1 MKTKADTEIEHKQK
15 YIDLYSLYV
24 RTMHNIASQPNCEI
38 YLTSCSGYADVE
50 TAGKRRNSRFSGFV
64 EDDVNINACREADGL
79 VDAVDCYNLQVFE
92 NLPIA
97 TFAYHLGSSPENSYY
112 KKTGYDYKKFI
123 FTFSAGLLASKFK
136 IKHAIF
142 DQKHR
147 TVLSYFEKNNLNNFQ
162 SYDEQFLA
170 ELFLIF
176 SYNSSHDSSHKDKIS
191 YLFGILPINS
201 RYQTDISEKYHIKI
215 RTKLLQELTNRA
227 ISITGQSLIDG
238 TITDNI
244 NENEMYKEDPFLLDM
259 VEYLSTE
266 LHKNDNY
273 GVIPICNNLS
283 RLYIMYSDAFFNHIQ
298 SIKIENP
305 DKFIVYPSVLE
316 ILNFTTHDTLLIN
329 DTPSHFDRKLLNFFV
344 HISENARS
352 KFPKIGGSKNTD
364 KYFSKY
370 LKYKLKYL
378 NIKNKSF

>member
-1 MKTKADTEIEHKQK
+1 MMMLI
-15 YIDLYSLYV
+15 
-24 RTMHNIASQPNCEI
+24 
-38 YLTSCSGYADVE
+38 LTH
-50 TAGKRRNSRFSGFV
+50 
-64 EDDVNINACREADGL
+64 GL
-79 VDAVDCYNLQVFE
+79 VDAVDCYNLKVFE

-97 TFAYHLGSSPENSYY
+97 TFAYHFGSSPGKNYY
-112 KKTGYDYKKFI
+112 EKTGRDYEKLI
-123 FTFSAGLLASKFK
+123 FTFSAGVLASKFK
-136 IKHAIF
+136 INVAIF
-142 DQKHR
+142 EHINH
-147 TVLSYFEKNNLNNFQ
+147 TVLYNYTQMKYKYRNFNG
-162 SYDEQFLA
+162 YDEHFLA
-170 ELFLIF
+170 ELFCIF
-176 SYNSSHDSSHKDKIS
+176 SHNSSHDSSHKDKIS

-201 RYQTDISEKYHIKI
+201 GDQTDISEKYHIKI
-215 RTKLLQELTNRA
+215 PTKLLEDLTNGA
-227 ISITGQSLIDG
+227 ISKINGMALLEN
-238 TITDNI
+238 TIKDNI

-266 LHKNDNY
+266 LHKNENY